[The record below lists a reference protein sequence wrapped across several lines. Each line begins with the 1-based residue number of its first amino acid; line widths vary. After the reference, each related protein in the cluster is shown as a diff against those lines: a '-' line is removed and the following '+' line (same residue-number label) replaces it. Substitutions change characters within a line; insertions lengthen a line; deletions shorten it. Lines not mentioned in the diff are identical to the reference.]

1 MLLTV
6 IRSTVYILFKT
17 IMNDFITIIKST
29 EAKKCPIGLIDY
41 HIICTMML

>member
-17 IMNDFITIIKST
+17 IMNDFITIIKRT
-29 EAKKCPIGLIDY
+29 EVKKCPIGLIDC